1 MITCS
6 YRATKGVSGTGRE
19 ATLSAVRRTLAI
31 LFTGLA
37 VGLSACGD
45 DDGGG
50 DDQARDPD
58 TTPTT
63 QPAPTTTQP
72 PQAEADGGCEQATQP
87 EGGERAEKKPR
98 AKLDPD
104 KTYELVF
111 TTSCGAFTITLDLE
125 TAPLTSASLVA
136 LAKAKFFDGTA
147 FHRIVPGFVIQGG
160 DPTASG
166 QGGPGY
172 STLDKPPPNTR
183 YTRGVVAM
191 AKTQAEPPG
200 TAGSQFFVVVGQD
213 AGLPPEYALVGR
225 VTDGM
230 DVVELIGQQGDP
242 ASEQPLRPIVIES
255 VKVEES

>member
-1 MITCS
+1 MTCS
-6 YRATKGVSGTGRE
+6 YWETKGESTTPE

-31 LFTGLA
+31 LSIGLA
-37 VGLSACGD
+37 VALGACGD
-45 DDGGG
+45 DDEG
-50 DDQARDPD
+50 DDAARDTG

-63 QPAPTTTQP
+63 EAAPTTPQP
-72 PQAEADGGCEQATQP
+72 PQAEADSGCEQVTQP
-87 EGGERAEKKPR
+87 KGGERAEKKP
-98 AKLDPD
+98 KVELDPD
-104 KTYELVF
+104 KTFRLVF
-111 TTSCGAFTITLDLE
+111 TTNCGEFTITLDQE
-125 TAPLTSASLVA
+125 AAPLTSASLVA

-200 TAGSQFFVVVGQD
+200 TAGSQFFVVVGDD
-213 AGLPPEYALVGR
+213 AGLPPEYAVVGK

-230 DVVELIGQQGDP
+230 DVVDRIGQQGDP